1 MGGQAD
7 GFESDST
14 GKIYL
19 SSPEQNSINI
29 YDPATGLVSPFVRSP
44 IIAWPD
50 TLNVAEDG
58 FLYFTLNQL
67 WLSPVFQNGVDK
79 RVKPFVL
86 ARAKIDGKR
95 IKLE

>member
-7 GFESDST
+7 GLESDTT
-14 GKIYL
+14 GTVYL
-19 SSPEQNSINI
+19 SSLEHNSINT
-29 YDPATGLVSPFVRSP
+29 YDPSTGLVSPFVRSP

-67 WLSPVFQNGVDK
+67 WLSPVFQNGTDK
-79 RVKPFVL
+79 RVPPFAL
-86 ARAKIDGKR
+86 ARVPINGTR
-95 IKLE
+95 ISLE